1 MNKAVIIT
9 ARTSSKR
16 LPSKIIKRVINNF
29 RSIDIIIK
37 RSQKINLPIILATSN
52 TKKDD
57 FLCRYIKKKYKILIF
72 RGSNLNKIK
81 RWYECFRKFKIDYGC
96 IIDGDD
102 ILFDYEIYKREIH
115 KKVGFEILSHPK
127 NMITGLFTHII
138 SFKTLSKMKF
148 LFNKNI
154 DTEMIEPF
162 LKKAKVKKKILRIK
176 EKYRNKKIRLTL
188 DYEED
193 YKLIKLLVKKFGC
206 LVKSKK
212 IVDFLIANKEIPKI
226 NFFRENDW
234 KKNQIIKIN
243 KSCI

>member
-1 MNKAVIIT
+1 
-9 ARTSSKR
+9 
-16 LPSKIIKRVINNF
+16 
-29 RSIDIIIK
+29 
-37 RSQKINLPIILATSN
+37 
-52 TKKDD
+52 
-57 FLCRYIKKKYKILIF
+57 
-72 RGSNLNKIK
+72 
-81 RWYECFRKFKIDYGC
+81 
-96 IIDGDD
+96 
-102 ILFDYEIYKREIH
+102 
-115 KKVGFEILSHPK
+115 
-127 NMITGLFTHII
+127 
-138 SFKTLSKMKF
+138 
-148 LFNKNI
+148 
-154 DTEMIEPF
+154 MIEPF